1 MVLSEVLS
9 RLYHGRLE
17 CCCAPA
23 GPYHGMV
30 TAFLRQG
37 ICPNWDGGPVT
48 QYVRSFVGCVEGT
61 QRLSNEAIA
70 DFHALLEY
78 EKETNGTFPQ
88 DSILARAKEN
98 VDRELLYYRK
108 PPYGGHGMVVL
119 SDVPPWKPFRSS
131 AAKLC
136 KVEEIL
142 AGNCPALLKSML
154 CKSDIEGPGEPEF
167 ISPAWLL
174 KQDCKRTVNAW
185 VFNTGRVSEIPD
197 DGLKLLLEA
206 AEALGHPGSIA
217 VQMGNAARR
226 ELDQRR
232 DRRRRFQV
240 MVAIMLA
247 RERYRGAAPNVFAQ
261 MLAELPSQLLEMIAD
276 AAVGGADTP

>member
-1 MVLSEVLS
+1 MVLSEVLF
-9 RLYHGRLE
+9 RLGHQRPE

-48 QYVRSFVGCVEGT
+48 QYVRSFVGCVEGA

-70 DFHALLEY
+70 DFHAFLKY
-78 EKETNGTFPQ
+78 EKETGGEFPQ
-88 DSILARAKEN
+88 DSILARACARVEG
-98 VDRELLYYRK
+98 ELRYCRT
-108 PPYGGHGMVVL
+108 PPYGGGGKVVL
-119 SDVPPWKPFRSS
+119 SDVPPWKPSLSS
-131 AAKLC
+131 AANLC

-142 AGNCPALLKSML
+142 AEKCPAPLKLML

-197 DGLKLLLEA
+197 DELKLLLEA

-217 VQMGNAARR
+217 AQMGNAARR
-226 ELDQRR
+226 ELD
-232 DRRRRFQV
+232 RRRRAQV
-240 MVAIMLA
+240 MITILLA
-247 RERYRGAAPNVFAQ
+247 RERYYRGAAPNAFAR
-261 MLAELPSQLLEMIAD
+261 MLAELPSRPLEMVAD
-276 AAVGGADTP
+276 AAMRGADAP